1 VVAGYLGSLER
12 MAKECSCPKCG
23 AELVWHPSSAE
34 VSVGR
39 NVALEVV
46 GWGVFL
52 LVLWALSAQEVGRLV
67 AIAAAVMAVALLCW
81 RFIARDRGHA
91 THYPESYSCP
101 KCLGVF
107 SAGQLQLLMSSK
119 QTHAL

>member
-1 VVAGYLGSLER
+1 
-12 MAKECSCPKCG
+12 MAKECSCPEFG

-34 VSVGR
+34 VSAGR
-39 NVALEVV
+39 YVALEIV
-46 GWGVFL
+46 GWSVFL
-52 LVLWALSAQEVGRLV
+52 LVLWALSAYEVGRLV
-67 AIAAAVMAVALLCW
+67 AITAAVLALAFLCW

-101 KCLGVF
+101 KCLRVF
-107 SAGQLQLLMSSK
+107 GASQLPPLASSK